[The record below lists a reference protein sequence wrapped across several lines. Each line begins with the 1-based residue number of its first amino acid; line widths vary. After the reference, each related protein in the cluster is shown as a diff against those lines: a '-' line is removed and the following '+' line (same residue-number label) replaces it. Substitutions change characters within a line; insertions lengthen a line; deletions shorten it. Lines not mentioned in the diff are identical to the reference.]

1 MAFPGTYKVT
11 DSVLHLAKILQT
23 TKSNQLDW
31 NRVPCVI
38 VIDSTCRWLCFP
50 PTGTLTLIENGRL
63 YCFPSTLAQLLGGK
77 RGFMRAPEPPG
88 SGIHPTITQQV
99 LMLWNQQDTSPGN
112 WCSGWRPETSPGNSL
127 PPMVQSNDELSQSHK
142 KKLLEKQCRIIK
154 QYFDVRKF
162 KMAKFRLTHI
172 LWMTLCWSICASD
185 M

>member
-63 YCFPSTLAQLLGGK
+63 YCFPSTLAQLLGGEERIYESSRTPRLWDSPHHHSAGANALK
-77 RGFMRAPEPPG
+77 
-88 SGIHPTITQQV
+88 PTGHQ
-99 LMLWNQQDTSPGN
+99 P
-112 WCSGWRPETSPGNSL
+112 R
-127 PPMVQSNDELSQSHK
+127 
-142 KKLLEKQCRIIK
+142 
-154 QYFDVRKF
+154 
-162 KMAKFRLTHI
+162 
-172 LWMTLCWSICASD
+172 
-185 M
+185 